1 MWLGRSSEFYN
12 RSITSWLQDNNIK
25 MYSTHIEEK
34 LKGRKS
40 ANILLQYQKNL
51 FTKKFEKLY
60 QTSSLDAHIWVSG
73 QRSINFLIF

>member
-1 MWLGRSSEFYN
+1 
-12 RSITSWLQDNNIK
+12 